1 MSYFVAVLIA
11 IILFRPPPLLSER
24 KNVVEIV
31 VDVVGKHF
39 SRYLFNIFNAV
50 SATELSQAKCEEEAK
65 ILWKMCGDDTIP
77 TCVNMKHG
85 TIQHIAA
92 AAET

>member
-1 MSYFVAVLIA
+1 MGKCRGSMSIHGVSDVIFCRCVNCDNSVSSSAA
-11 IILFRPPPLLSER
+11 ALSER

-50 SATELSQAKCEEEAK
+50 SATELSQAKCEEEAQN
-65 ILWKMCGDDTIP
+65 L
-77 TCVNMKHG
+77 
-85 TIQHIAA
+85 
-92 AAET
+92 